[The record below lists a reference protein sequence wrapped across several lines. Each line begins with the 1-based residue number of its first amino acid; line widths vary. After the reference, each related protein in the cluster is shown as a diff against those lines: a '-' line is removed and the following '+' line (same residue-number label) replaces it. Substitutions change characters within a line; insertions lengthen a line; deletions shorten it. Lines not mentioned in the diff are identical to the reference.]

1 MNVYPPDNVDRSRA
15 SANCVGSFL
24 HSTWWAQQALNA
36 YRAMTTSFPIQQG
49 LGGYSG
55 VFGGLGQAIGGLG
68 QSLSNLFGKP

>member
-1 MNVYPPDNVDRSRA
+1 MYPPDNVDRSRA

-36 YRAMTTSFPIQQG
+36 YRAMTTSFPMQQG
-49 LGGYSG
+49 LGG
-55 VFGGLGQAIGGLG
+55 VTGGLGQTIGAWG